1 MRFAG
6 SRLLAAGGM
15 GTAGAVLAD
24 TLAHDST
31 DRAVDTFQGF
41 VGAYDNAEDPFKK
54 VFSAVFLQDGMTPQD
69 RTIAAQVLAGNR
81 TPEVAGLS
89 PAGMQAVEIASQVR
103 AAAPDIAIRAAA
115 LAAQGDQMR
124 EQMQR
129 AGLESSDQAQAAI
142 EQGAGV
148 TPWPAVA
155 GGLAFG
161 GLGAA
166 LPVGGRSPFQVR
178 RK

>member
-15 GTAGAVLAD
+15 GAGGAVLAD
-24 TLAHDST
+24 ALTHDST

-41 VGAYDNAEDPFKK
+41 VGAYDNADDPFKK

-89 PAGMQAVEIASQVR
+89 PAGMQAVEIAYQVQ
-103 AAAPDIAIRAAA
+103 AAAPDLAIRAAA

-124 EQMQR
+124 QEMGR
-129 AGLESSDQAQAAI
+129 AGLESSAQAQAAI
-142 EQGAGV
+142 DQGAGV
-148 TPWPAVA
+148 SPWPAVA

-166 LPVGGRSPFQVR
+166 LPIGGRGPHQAR
-178 RK
+178 R